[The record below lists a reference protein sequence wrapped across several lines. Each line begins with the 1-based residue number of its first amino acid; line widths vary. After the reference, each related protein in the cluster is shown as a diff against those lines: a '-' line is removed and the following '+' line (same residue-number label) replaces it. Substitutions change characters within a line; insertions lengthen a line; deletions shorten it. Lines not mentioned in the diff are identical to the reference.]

1 MAALTEATVIKTIT
15 THYIDG
21 AFVESHGR
29 QVMDVIRP
37 TDANV
42 IGRVMLADEEDT
54 RRAIEAA
61 KRAFVAYGRSTPEE
75 RAKILRR
82 LHEAAAA
89 RVDDLT
95 AAMIEEYGG
104 VAQFARLIVES
115 GVNAFQAAEHA
126 VQEMPW
132 TRRWDKTTVT
142 LEPVGVAG
150 LITAWNAN
158 ALFIC
163 LKLAS
168 AVAAGCTVVIKP
180 SELSSLQTRVLV
192 EALHAAE
199 LPKGLLNVVTGLG
212 NVVGAELVRNPDV
225 AKISFTGSVG
235 VGETIMRDGAATMKR
250 VTLEL
255 GGKSPTI
262 LLDDAALDQAIPA
275 ALTMAFL
282 NSGQA
287 CAAGTRL
294 LVPKSRLDAV
304 KPAIRDAMRAFTVG
318 DPADPKTAVGPMV
331 SQKQYERIQSYIRK
345 GIEEGADVL
354 VGGEGHPDGLD
365 AGYFVKP
372 TVFVNVKNDMTIAQE
387 EIFGPVLS
395 VIAYDSEDDA
405 IRIANDSK
413 YGLHAAVIG
422 TDLARARRVASQLR
436 AGRVV
441 INNMTDDP
449 QAPWGGFKFSGVGRE
464 YGRYGIEAFLEP
476 RAILES

>member
-1 MAALTEATVIKTIT
+1 MSTLTRADVIKSIT

-29 QVMDVIRP
+29 QVMDVVRP
-37 TDANV
+37 TDGNV
-42 IGRVMLADEEDT
+42 IGRVMMADEEDT
-54 RRAIEAA
+54 RRAIDAA
-61 KRAFVAYGRSTPEE
+61 KRALATYGRSTPEE

-104 VAQFARLIVES
+104 VAQFAGLIVQS
-115 GVNAFQAAEHA
+115 GVNAFQAAEQA
-126 VQEMPW
+126 LQEMPW
-132 TRRWDKTTVT
+132 TRRWGKTTVT

-158 ALFIC
+158 TLFIC

-168 AVAAGCTVVIKP
+168 ALAAGCTVVIKP

-192 EALHAAE
+192 EALHEAD

-212 NVVGAELVRNPDV
+212 TAVGAELVRNPDV
-225 AKISFTGSVG
+225 AKISFTGSVA

-255 GGKSPTI
+255 GGKSPTVV
-262 LLDDAALDQAIPA
+262 LDDASLDQAIPS

-304 KPAIRDAMRAFTVG
+304 KRAIREAMRAFTVG

-331 SQKQYERIQSYIRK
+331 SQKQYERVQSYIRK
-345 GIEEGADVL
+345 GIEEGAEVL

-365 AGYFVKP
+365 TGYFVKP
-372 TVFVNVKNDMTIAQE
+372 TVFVNVKNDMAIAQE

-395 VIAYDSEDDA
+395 VIAYDSEEDA
-405 IRIANDSK
+405 IQIANDSR

-464 YGRYGIEAFLEP
+464 YGSYGIEAYLEP

>member
-1 MAALTEATVIKTIT
+1 MEASAKKETVKTLT

-21 AFVESHGR
+21 EFVESHGR
-29 QVMDVIRP
+29 EVVNIIRP
-37 TDANV
+37 TDGQL
-42 IGRVMLADEEDT
+42 IGRVTLADEEDT
-54 RRAIEAA
+54 RRAIAAA
-61 KRAFVAYGRSTPEE
+61 KRAFATYGRSSKDE

-82 LHEAAAA
+82 LHEAASA
-89 RVDDLT
+89 RVNDLT
-95 AAMIEEYGG
+95 AAMVEEYGG
-104 VAQFARLIVES
+104 VVRFAGPIVQS
-115 GVNAFQAAEHA
+115 GINAFLAAEKA
-126 VQEMPW
+126 LQEMPW
-132 TRRWDKTTVT
+132 ARTWDKTTVT

-158 ALFIC
+158 TLFIC

-180 SELSSLQTRVLV
+180 SEMSSLQTRVLV
-192 EALHAAE
+192 EALHQAE

-225 AKISFTGSVG
+225 AKISFTGSVA
-235 VGETIMRDGAATMKR
+235 VGQGIMRDGAATMKR

-262 LLDDAALDQAIPA
+262 LLDDAELDKAVPA
-275 ALTMAFL
+275 ALTLAFM

-294 LVPKSRLDAV
+294 LVPKSRLEAV
-304 KPAIRDAMRAFTVG
+304 KQAIQKAMPAFTVG

-331 SQKQYERIQSYIRK
+331 SQKQYDHVESYIRK
-345 GIEEGADVL
+345 GIEEGAEVL
-354 VGGEGHPDGLD
+354 VGGEGHPRGLD
-365 AGYFVKP
+365 TGYFVKP
-372 TVFVNVKNDMTIAQE
+372 TVFVNVKNDMAIAQE

-413 YGLHAAVIG
+413 YGLHAAVVG
-422 TDLARARRVASQLR
+422 TDLSRARRVASQLR
-436 AGRVV
+436 TGRVV
-441 INNMTDDP
+441 INGMADDP
-449 QAPWGGFKFSGVGRE
+449 QAPWGGFKFSGYGRE
-464 YGRYGIEAFLEP
+464 YGRYGIEAFVET
-476 RAILES
+476 RAILE